1 MCAHSLL
8 SRVLF
13 SNIRLWESKPKQG
26 HYAKESVEVTKGQ
39 PCSQGLPSSHPWS
52 EVGIGEE
59 QQGRTETV
67 NSHFI
72 LTILLITQVPNDQYH
87 HSHGSSGDKFHGNTR
102 ELEVLQI

>member
-8 SRVLF
+8 SMVLF
-13 SNIRLWESKPKQG
+13 SNIRLRKSKPKQG
-26 HYAKESVEVTKGQ
+26 HYPKESVEVAKGQ
-39 PCSQGLPSSHPWS
+39 PRYQGLPSSHPWS
-52 EVGIGEE
+52 EVGKGEE

-102 ELEVLQI
+102 ELEVLYI

>member
-1 MCAHSLL
+1 MCALSLL

-13 SNIRLWESKPKQG
+13 SNIRLQKSKAKQG
-26 HYAKESVEVTKGQ
+26 HYAKESVEVAKGQ
-39 PCSQGLPSSHPWS
+39 PHSQGLPSSHPWS
-52 EVGIGEE
+52 EVGKGEE

-87 HSHGSSGDKFHGNTR
+87 HSHGSSGDNKFHGNTW
-102 ELEVLQI
+102 ELEVL